1 MDDSAKTFLQYD
13 YAETKELCKHFLT
26 LVVAVLVF
34 SLTFSEKIID
44 FPRATKA
51 SRVSLMLA
59 WCFLLASII
68 TCGIGLTLMTLA
80 AGDAVYSLSTNYPEK
95 AQTAYLWIVA
105 AGCSFVTGLLAL
117 MITAIIGVL
126 RRRPEPQDG

>member
-1 MDDSAKTFLQYD
+1 MDDGATTFLQYD

-44 FPRATKA
+44 FPHATKA
-51 SRVSLMLA
+51 PRISLLSA

-68 TCGIGLTLMTLA
+68 ACGIGLTVMTLA
-80 AGDAVYSLSTNYPEK
+80 AGDAVYSLSTNYLGR

-105 AGCSFVTGLLAL
+105 AGCSFVAGLLSL
-117 MITAIIGVL
+117 MITAIIGVF
-126 RRRPEPQDG
+126 RRKPAPEGG